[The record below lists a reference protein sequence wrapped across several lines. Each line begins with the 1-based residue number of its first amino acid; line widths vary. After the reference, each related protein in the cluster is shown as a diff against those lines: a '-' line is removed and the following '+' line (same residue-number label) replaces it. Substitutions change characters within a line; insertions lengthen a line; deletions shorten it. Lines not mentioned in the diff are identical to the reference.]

1 MLCCFLHLSLQLHE
15 TCSLSLS
22 LHACILS
29 FFFFFSFFFKNHTH
43 AWRSRFLS
51 LAVRYFSDCLPSRL
65 HIYVRFSQ
73 LYPYPRPPPSEDY
86 SQNQMMPN
94 CFTSPQSGFPAE
106 FTLSS
111 TNCSSH
117 RVHLSA
123 RLPPEKPPVNKP
135 PSSSPAHFFSPISFL
150 LQNWTSQP
158 SHDAIRSQLWEL

>member
-1 MLCCFLHLSLQLHE
+1 MTGCLQEMLCCFLHLSLQLHE

-150 LQNWTSQP
+150 LQN
-158 SHDAIRSQLWEL
+158 